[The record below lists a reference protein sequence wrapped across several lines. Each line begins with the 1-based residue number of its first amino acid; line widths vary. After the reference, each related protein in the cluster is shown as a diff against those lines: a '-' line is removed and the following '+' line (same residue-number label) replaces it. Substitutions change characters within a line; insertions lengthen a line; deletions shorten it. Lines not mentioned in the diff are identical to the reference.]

1 MFLFTGKSD
10 KMSFQLMKNH
20 LVVVVCAQMIRG
32 RLETPDFELRKKMGK
47 DRCLVNCSAVQ
58 SGGQAPLQMS
68 LLP

>member
-1 MFLFTGKSD
+1 MFLFTGKSE

-20 LVVVVCAQMIRG
+20 LVCAQMIRG
-32 RLETPDFELRKKMGK
+32 HLETPDFGLRKKMGK